1 MHKSSRKRKTILLE
15 IEVELAIL
23 CNDRARRIDG
33 MSTSAYFPESFLLLQ
48 QEGYLIRS
56 CLATGLTQ
64 LSKAHVHNK
73 GEFYSALFNL
83 SIGTERLM
91 KAIMII
97 HHMLNNGLA
106 VPTRVKLK
114 GYGHDI
120 KTLYSKCVVI
130 SSSEK
135 THVPAISTLDSITQE
150 FIELLNEFAQST
162 RYHNLDALSS
172 SASGKDPLLHINEI
186 LSMVIDGDI
195 PASSARRISEL
206 RKRLASDID
215 DCFMLIAQGLD
226 GSDLTLEQGLV
237 LPALHEK
244 AVHYIIVRLIQLLA
258 PIKGLIECLS
268 EKAYKLSLSQSPFPQ
283 MHEFV
288 DFLGVDRKYAL
299 RKKRW
304 P

>member
-1 MHKSSRKRKTILLE
+1 
-15 IEVELAIL
+15 
-23 CNDRARRIDG
+23 
-33 MSTSAYFPESFLLLQ
+33 MSTSAHFPDSFLLLQ
-48 QEGYLIRS
+48 QEGHLIRS

-97 HHMLNNGLA
+97 HHMLNNDLA
-106 VPTRVKLK
+106 VPTRVQLK

-120 KTLYSKCVVI
+120 KTLYSKCVAI
-130 SSSEK
+130 SSNEK
-135 THVPAISTLDSITQE
+135 AYVPAISTLDSTTRKIA
-150 FIELLNEFAQST
+150 ELLSQFAQST
-162 RYHNLDALSS
+162 RYHNLDALCS
-172 SASGKDPLLHINEI
+172 SASGKDPLQHINEI
-186 LSMVIDGDI
+186 LRMVIDGDV

-206 RKRLASDID
+206 RKRLASDMG
-215 DCFMLIAQGLD
+215 DCFMIIAQGLD

-244 AVHYIIVRLIQLLA
+244 AVPYIIVRLIQLLA
-258 PIKGLIECLS
+258 PIKELIECLCD
-268 EKAYKLSLSQSPFPQ
+268 KAYKLSLSQPPFPQ

-288 DFLGVDRKYAL
+288 NFLGVDLKYAL
-299 RKKRW
+299 HKKRW